1 MKVINIIK
9 KDLKTILS
17 DKKALAIII
26 IMPLILMTILSS
38 ALKGAFADGE
48 GWSID
53 RVNIAVVK
61 QYDLNEDSQRFDKAL
76 RNGFLAKGIGKEA
89 AEELRATG
97 EDVDPEE
104 IFLEDFLGSEDVA
117 KIIAYRV
124 ENEKKAIELLNSGEV
139 SAVVLLPENFIYD
152 MKINLLTPFRNK
164 TDIRVLTHPDRSMS
178 GQMVRSIVEAYSDS
192 MTSVII
198 GKNVLI
204 EATIKNNLME
214 DGFKGMKEAL
224 DDITKAMEGIGAKI
238 DDIKAEGRKPIKSSD
253 YYAAAM
259 AAMFILFAAGNGG
272 RMLLEEKDN
281 ITYQRMIIAGTP
293 KLGILAGKFFTVFLI
308 ALLQISIMI
317 TFSRYVLKVQ
327 WGSAYPVVLISLCAA
342 FAIAGIGSMLAAAT
356 YRAGNYKMANI
367 FETVVLQAMAL
378 LGGSFFP
385 IDILPSI
392 MQKLSLLSISGAV
405 LKAYLKIMMGY
416 GIQEI
421 RSNISALAA
430 IGLISAVLSVL
441 ILRENGGMR
450 DAQYNKT
457 KTVRA

>member
-1 MKVINIIK
+1 MKVISIII

-26 IMPLILMTILSS
+26 VMPLIIMTILSS
-38 ALKGAFADGE
+38 ALRGVFADGDDW
-48 GWSID
+48 GID
-53 RVNIAVVK
+53 RVNIAIVK
-61 QYDLNEDSQRFDKAL
+61 QYDMNEDSQRFDKAL
-76 RNGFLAKGIGKEA
+76 RDGFLAKGIGEEA
-89 AEELRATG
+89 AEELRVTG
-97 EDVDPEE
+97 EDLDPEG
-104 IFLEDFLGSEDVA
+104 IFFEDFLGSEDVT
-117 KIIAYRV
+117 KIIAYSV
-124 ENEKKAIELLNSGEV
+124 EKEKRAFELLDSGEV

-178 GQMVRSIVEAYSDS
+178 GQIVRSIVEAYSDS

-198 GKNVLI
+198 GKNVLMEAAI
-204 EATIKNNLME
+204 EHNLME
-214 DGFKGMKEAL
+214 DGFNGMKEAL

-238 DDIKAEGRKPIKSSD
+238 DVVNAEGRKPIKSSD

-272 RMLLEEKDN
+272 RMLLSEKEN

-317 TFSRYVLKVQ
+317 TFSRFVLKVQ
-327 WGSAYPVVLISLCAA
+327 WGSACSVVLISLCAA

-367 FETVVLQAMAL
+367 FETVILQAMAL

-392 MQKLSLLSISGAV
+392 MQKLSFLSISGAV

-416 GIQEI
+416 GVQGIM
-421 RSNISALAA
+421 SNIAALAA
-430 IGLISAVLSVL
+430 IGFISAVLSVL
-441 ILRENGGMR
+441 ILRENGGVR